1 MKAGE
6 ESGSASYAP
15 LGYQMI
21 YQFGDFRLNTA
32 KRQLRRGS
40 DIVELEPRSYKL
52 LLFLIEHRDKAI
64 SKDELQDNVWG
75 TIVTDSAMTRS
86 IMKLRQSLD
95 DSSGSIIKTV
105 RGFGYR
111 FNAEVQSP
119 GESPQETVRPVSS
132 PGRKPLKPGVLVVA
146 VVAAVFLLG
155 YLFRDMRIEPEVD
168 PKSIA
173 VLPFDDLS
181 ELQDQQWFAD
191 GLAEEILN
199 SLARTADLSVA
210 GRTSS
215 FAFRTSSESIPS
227 IADALG
233 VAHILQGSVRREGDQ
248 IRVTAQLIRA
258 RDGMHLW
265 SENFDRPA
273 ANLIQVQE
281 SIAINI
287 AVALRTAMDPEAL
300 AALVSSGTPSVAAF
314 EAYLRGLSGY
324 TSMLETG
331 DVSAY
336 LDAID
341 GFERA
346 VEIDPEFA
354 LAHGEIASYWMTQL
368 SQVAIASTPQDKSL
382 AEIRA
387 IVEQEL
393 DKAIRYSG
401 DPVRKL
407 RFQVTKAVSEVKL
420 RRALQLNTEYLEARP
435 HDRQAQSQHLN
446 LLAQLNMFD
455 EIAAVA
461 FEFFERDGFDP
472 AVTGRSIHTMIY
484 SGDEQAIRA
493 FLDLVN
499 EHLVHSTVAMY
510 QAHRGLL
517 WIGEVA
523 RARELHDQLIASD
536 LRNSLKAH
544 TRLRQLCAEG
554 RVDEAQQLYEMA
566 NAEILNRRSF
576 PWLTAIT
583 MGYPDKGLDSAHKLD
598 EDENLYALAGF
609 LLYGTFDPRPFPN
622 LMAHLEIHGN
632 ETGHVTEVPYRCFKD
647 GAARPEELPDRTA
660 L

>member
-1 MKAGE
+1 
-6 ESGSASYAP
+6 
-15 LGYQMI
+15 MI
-21 YQFGDFRLNTA
+21 YKFGEFRVNTA
-32 KRQLRRGS
+32 KREVRRGS
-40 DIVELEPRSYKL
+40 DIVELEPRSYEL
-52 LLFLIEHRDKAI
+52 LTYLIEHRDRAI
-64 SKDELQDNVWG
+64 SKDELQDSVWR
-75 TIVTDSAMTRS
+75 TIVSDSAMTRS

-95 DSSGSIIKTV
+95 DSSGSIIGTV

-111 FNAEVQSP
+111 FVAEV
-119 GESPQETVRPVSS
+119 ESPQSAIPAVSS
-132 PGRKPLKPGVLVVA
+132 PKRNLLVPGLLVL
-146 VVAAVFLLG
+146 AAAIVVFLLG
-155 YLFRDMRIEPEVD
+155 TVFRDMWVKPAVD

-173 VLPFDDLS
+173 VLPFEDLS
-181 ELQDQQWFAD
+181 ESQDQQWFAD

-199 SLARTADLSVA
+199 SLARTADLSVT

-215 FAFRTSSESIPS
+215 FAFRGSKESIPS
-227 IADALG
+227 IAEALG
-233 VAHILQGSVRREGDQ
+233 VAHVLEGSVRRSGDQ

-287 AVALRTAMDPEAL
+287 AIALKTAMDPEAL
-300 AALVSSGTPSVAAF
+300 AALVSSGTRSVPAF
-314 EAYLRGLSGY
+314 EAYLKGLAGY

-331 DVSAY
+331 DVNAY
-336 LDAID
+336 LEAID
-341 GFERA
+341 AFERA

-368 SQVAIASTPQDKSL
+368 SQVAIASGRQDKSVV
-382 AEIRA
+382 EIRSF
-387 IVEQEL
+387 IEQAL
-393 DKAIRYSG
+393 DKAIRHSD

-407 RFQVTKAVSEVKL
+407 RFRVIKAVTEVKL
-420 RRALQLNTEYLEARP
+420 RQALQLSTEFLEARP
-435 HDRQAQSQHLN
+435 HDRQAQSRHLN

-455 EIAAVA
+455 EIATVA

-472 AVTGRSIHTMIY
+472 AVTGRSIHTMVY
-484 SGDEQAIRA
+484 SNNEQAIRE
-493 FLDLVN
+493 FLDLVD
-499 EHLVHSTVAMY
+499 EHLVHSKVVMY

-554 RVDEAQQLYEMA
+554 RVDEAQQLYEEA
-566 NAEILNRRSF
+566 NAEILNKRSF
-576 PWLTAIT
+576 PWLTANT
-583 MGYPDKGLDSAHKLD
+583 MGYRGKGLATARQLD
-598 EDENLYALAGF
+598 EDGNLYAIAGF
-609 LLYGTFDPRPFPN
+609 LLYGTFDPQPFPN
-622 LMAHLEIHGN
+622 LMAHLEVHGN

-647 GAARPEELPDRTA
+647 EAPAR
-660 L
+660 

>member
-1 MKAGE
+1 
-6 ESGSASYAP
+6 
-15 LGYQMI
+15 MI
-21 YQFGDFRLNTA
+21 YRFEEFTLNTA
-32 KRQLRRGS
+32 KREVHRGAEAVK
-40 DIVELEPRSYKL
+40 IEPRTYEL
-52 LLFLIEHRDKAI
+52 LIYLLENRDRAI
-64 SKDELQDNVWG
+64 GKDELQDKVWG
-75 TIVTDSAMTRS
+75 TIVSDSAMTRGV
-86 IMKLRQSLD
+86 MKLRKSLGD
-95 DSSGSIIKTV
+95 TSDAIIKTV
-105 RGFGYR
+105 PRFGYR
-111 FNAEVQSP
+111 FVAEV
-119 GESPQETVRPVSS
+119 ESLPEP
-132 PGRKPLKPGVLVVA
+132 
-146 VVAAVFLLG
+146 
-155 YLFRDMRIEPEVD
+155 FRDAWIKPAVD

-181 ELQDQQWFAD
+181 ESQDQQWFAD

-199 SLARTADLSVA
+199 SLARTPDLSVT

-215 FAFRTSSESIPS
+215 FAFRDSNQGIPS
-227 IADALG
+227 IAGALG
-233 VAHILQGSVRREGDQ
+233 VAHILEGSVRREGDQ

-265 SENFDRPA
+265 SENFDHPA

-287 AVALRTAMDPEAL
+287 ALALKTAMDPEAL
-300 AALVSSGTPSVAAF
+300 AALVSSGTRSVAAF
-314 EAYLRGLSGY
+314 EAYLRGLAGY

-331 DVSAY
+331 DVDAY
-336 LDAID
+336 MGAID
-341 GFERA
+341 AFEQA

-354 LAHGEIASYWMTQL
+354 LAHGEIANYWMTQL
-368 SQVAIASTPQDKSL
+368 SQVAIASGRQDKSV

-387 IVEQEL
+387 ASEKAL
-393 DKAIRYSG
+393 DNAIRYSG

-407 RFQVTKAVSEVKL
+407 RFQVIKAVAEVKL
-420 RRALQLNTEYLEARP
+420 RQALQLSSEFLEKRP
-435 HDRQAQSQHLN
+435 HDRQAQGRHLN

-455 EIAAVA
+455 EVTRLA

-484 SGDEQAIRA
+484 SNNEEAIRA
-493 FLDLVN
+493 FLDLVS
-499 EHLVHSTVAMY
+499 EHLVHNTIAMY

-536 LRNSLKAH
+536 LRGSLKAH

-554 RVDEAQQLYEMA
+554 RVDEAQQLYEKA
-566 NAEILNRRSF
+566 NAEISNRRSF
-576 PWLTAIT
+576 PWLTANT
-583 MGYPDKGLDSAHKLD
+583 MGYPDQGLATAHRLD
-598 EDENLYALAGF
+598 EDRNLYALAGF

-632 ETGHVTEVPYRCFKD
+632 ETGHVTEVPYRCF
-647 GAARPEELPDRTA
+647 RNETE
-660 L
+660 

>member
-1 MKAGE
+1 
-6 ESGSASYAP
+6 
-15 LGYQMI
+15 MI
-21 YQFGDFRLNTA
+21 YTFGEFRINTA
-32 KRQLRRGS
+32 KREVRRGT
-40 DIVELEPRSYKL
+40 DVVELEPRSYEL
-52 LLFLIEHRDKAI
+52 LIFFIDHRDKAL
-64 SKDELQDNVWG
+64 SKDELQDGVWG
-75 TIVTDSAMTRS
+75 TIVSDSAMTRS
-86 IMKLRQSLD
+86 IMKLRQALD
-95 DSSGSIIKTV
+95 DSDGSIIKTV

-111 FNAEVQSP
+111 FVAEVETP
-119 GESPQETVRPVSS
+119 GESPPKSTPPTAPPAAPSKRS
-132 PGRKPLKPGVLVVA
+132 PLIMGVLIVTAAIVVL
-146 VVAAVFLLG
+146 LLG
-155 YLFRDMRIEPEVD
+155 TVFRDTWIKPEVD

-181 ELQDQQWFAD
+181 ESQDQRWFAD

-199 SLARTADLSVA
+199 SLARTPDLAVT

-215 FAFRTSSESIPS
+215 FAFRESNEGVPA

-233 VAHILQGSVRREGDQ
+233 VAHILEGSVRREGDQ

-300 AALVSSGTPSVAAF
+300 AALVSSGTRSVPAF
-314 EAYLRGLSGY
+314 EAYLRGLAGY
-324 TSMLETG
+324 ASMLQTG
-331 DVSAY
+331 DVQTY
-336 LDAID
+336 LEAID
-341 GFERA
+341 AFELA

-368 SQVAIASTPQDKSL
+368 SQVAIASGRQDKSI

-387 IVEQEL
+387 IVEASL

-407 RFQVTKAVSEVKL
+407 RFRVIKAVTEVRL
-420 RRALQLNTEYLEARP
+420 RQALQLNTELLEARP
-435 HDRQAQSQHLN
+435 HDRQAQSRQLN

-455 EIAAVA
+455 EITTVV

-472 AVTGRSIHTMIY
+472 AVTGRSIHTMLY
-484 SGDEQAIRA
+484 SNNEQAIRA

-517 WIGEVA
+517 WIGEVDRA
-523 RARELHDQLIASD
+523 RAFHDQLIASD

-554 RVDEAQQLYEMA
+554 RVDEAQQLYERA

-576 PWLTAIT
+576 QWLTANT
-583 MGYPDKGLDSAHKLD
+583 MGYPNKGLETAHRLD
-598 EDENLYALAGF
+598 EDGNLYALAGF
-609 LLYGTFDPRPFPN
+609 LLYGTFDPTPFPN
-622 LMAHLEIHGN
+622 LMAHLAVHGN
-632 ETGHVTEVPYRCFKD
+632 ETGHVTDVPYRCFKD
-647 GAARPEELPDRTA
+647 QVGASVP
-660 L
+660 

>member
-1 MKAGE
+1 
-6 ESGSASYAP
+6 
-15 LGYQMI
+15 MI
-21 YQFGDFRLNTA
+21 YTFGEFRINTA
-32 KRQLRRGS
+32 KREVRRGS
-40 DIVELEPRSYKL
+40 AIVELEPRSYEL
-52 LLFLIEHRDKAI
+52 LIYLIEHRDKAI
-64 SKDELQDNVWG
+64 SKDELQDGVWG

-95 DSSGSIIKTV
+95 DSNGAIIKTV

-111 FNAEVQSP
+111 FVAEV
-119 GESPQETVRPVSS
+119 ESPQPAVQPAPSQPQSQPRSQS
-132 PGRKPLKPGVLVVA
+132 PMKRHPMMSGLLVAAA
-146 VVAAVFLLG
+146 VIAVFLLG
-155 YLFRDMRIEPEVD
+155 TVLWDMWSEPKVD
-168 PKSIA
+168 PRSIA
-173 VLPFDDLS
+173 VLPFDDMS
-181 ELQDQQWFAD
+181 ESQDQQWFAD

-199 SLARTADLSVA
+199 SLARTPDLSVS

-215 FAFRTSSESIPS
+215 FAFRESNQSIPA

-233 VAHILQGSVRREGDQ
+233 VAHILEGSVRREGDQ
-248 IRVTAQLIRA
+248 IRVTAQLVRA

-300 AALVSSGTPSVAAF
+300 AALVSSGTRSVPAF
-314 EAYLRGLSGY
+314 EAYLRGLAGY
-324 TSMLETG
+324 ATMLETG
-331 DVSAY
+331 DVSSY
-336 LDAID
+336 LEAID
-341 GFERA
+341 AFERA

-354 LAHGEIASYWMTQL
+354 LAHGEIASYWITQL
-368 SQVAIASTPQDKSL
+368 SQVAIASGRHDKTV

-387 IVEQEL
+387 ISEEAL
-393 DKAIRYSG
+393 NNAIRYSG

-407 RFQVTKAVSEVKL
+407 RFRVIKAVAEVKL
-420 RRALQLNTEYLEARP
+420 RQSLQLNTEFLEARP
-435 HDRQAQSQHLN
+435 HDRQAQSRQLN

-455 EIAAVA
+455 EIAKVA

-472 AVTGRSIHTMIY
+472 AVTGRAIHTMIY
-484 SGDEQAIRA
+484 SNNEQAIRE

-499 EHLVHSTVAMY
+499 EHLVHSRIAMY

-517 WIGEVA
+517 WIGEVE
-523 RARELHDQLIASD
+523 RAREFHDQLIASD
-536 LRNSLKAH
+536 LRDSLKAH

-554 RVDEAQQLYEMA
+554 RVDEAQQLYEQA

-576 PWLTAIT
+576 PWLTANT
-583 MGYPDKGLDSAHKLD
+583 MGYADKGLDTARRLD
-598 EDENLYALAGF
+598 EDGNLYALAGF
-609 LLYGTFDPRPFPN
+609 LLYGTFDPQPFPN

-632 ETGHVTEVPYRCFKD
+632 ETGHVTNVPYRCFKD
-647 GAARPEELPDRTA
+647 GAN
-660 L
+660 